1 MPGELSSIVGIEV
14 KTNERTD
21 FPAVARAVPQIIS
34 LTFLELPL
42 SGQTRLALCS
52 KHLRCN
58 ATCPGGRLSDVN
70 NFLVCG

>member
-42 SGQTRLALCS
+42 SGQARLALYS
-52 KHLRCN
+52 QDTYA
-58 ATCPGGRLSDVN
+58 ATQHAPEAGSVT
-70 NFLVCG
+70 